1 VLLVEDEAS
10 IADLVRL
17 YLERDGFRVVWRT
30 DGPSGLAAVD
40 AERPRLVLLDL
51 MLPGMD
57 GFEVTRALR
66 QRGGRVPIIVVTARE
81 EEADRVL
88 GLELGADDYV
98 TKPFSP
104 RELVARVKAVLRRAE
119 PEPPAGPEAPLHLG
133 SLTVDPARHEV
144 VFEGRPVQLTAREFE
159 LLSAPSWNYMGVS
172 FGLIGSGWEVAQQLA
187 GAPGSGGH
195 GSARAE
201 RALPVR
207 QRPQGEALLWGA
219 ARAVRSRARQGVAV
233 SAGPLGRAGAG
244 WTVRRRDGRAAG
256 CGDQAAHPGR
266 VDAAPTAP
274 AAQPGAGA
282 AARRLAEDDSDE
294 VAAVLPAVL
303 AEVDTPLV
311 RAGLVRAVLR
321 LRDAGRVSDEVAAA
335 VAVEQASGSTP
346 LLRASLLEAVAVG
359 VGAATTP
366 AGLLVV
372 SHS

>member
-119 PEPPAGPEAPLHLG
+119 PEPDAGPEPPLHLG

-144 VFEGRPVQLTAREFE
+144 TFEGRPVQLTAREFE
-159 LLSAPSWNYMGVS
+159 LLSYLVRNRGLVLTRDQILERVWGYSFPADTRTVDVHIRQLRSKLGDHAPIVTIRGV
-172 FGLIGSGWEVAQQLA
+172 GYKADTRVPEP
-187 GAPGSGGH
+187 GAPG
-195 GSARAE
+195 
-201 RALPVR
+201 
-207 QRPQGEALLWGA
+207 RPGQE
-219 ARAVRSRARQGVAV
+219 
-233 SAGPLGRAGAG
+233 
-244 WTVRRRDGRAAG
+244 
-256 CGDQAAHPGR
+256 
-266 VDAAPTAP
+266 
-274 AAQPGAGA
+274 
-282 AARRLAEDDSDE
+282 ARR
-294 VAAVLPAVL
+294 
-303 AEVDTPLV
+303 
-311 RAGLVRAVLR
+311 
-321 LRDAGRVSDEVAAA
+321 
-335 VAVEQASGSTP
+335 
-346 LLRASLLEAVAVG
+346 
-359 VGAATTP
+359 
-366 AGLLVV
+366 
-372 SHS
+372 

>member
-1 VLLVEDEAS
+1 MLASGQTAKGDRLTPEHPSKGTVLLVEDEAS

-104 RELVARVKAVLRRAE
+104 RELVARVKAVLRRTE
-119 PEPPAGPEAPLHLG
+119 PEPETGPEPPLHLG

-159 LLSAPSWNYMGVS
+159 LLSYLVRNRGLVLTRDQILERVWGYSFPADTRTVDVHIRQLRSKLGDHAPILTIRGVGYKADDKGAS
-172 FGLIGSGWEVAQQLA
+172 SPVPGGSGA
-187 GAPGSGGH
+187 GRPGEGSGG
-195 GSARAE
+195 S
-201 RALPVR
+201 
-207 QRPQGEALLWGA
+207 
-219 ARAVRSRARQGVAV
+219 
-233 SAGPLGRAGAG
+233 
-244 WTVRRRDGRAAG
+244 
-256 CGDQAAHPGR
+256 
-266 VDAAPTAP
+266 
-274 AAQPGAGA
+274 
-282 AARRLAEDDSDE
+282 
-294 VAAVLPAVL
+294 
-303 AEVDTPLV
+303 
-311 RAGLVRAVLR
+311 
-321 LRDAGRVSDEVAAA
+321 
-335 VAVEQASGSTP
+335 ASGSP
-346 LLRASLLEAVAVG
+346 G
-359 VGAATTP
+359 VEPGVE
-366 AGLLVV
+366 GG
-372 SHS
+372 

>member
-1 VLLVEDEAS
+1 LTADHPSKGTVLLVEDEAS

-104 RELVARVKAVLRRAE
+104 RELVARVKAVLRRTDPE
-119 PEPPAGPEAPLHLG
+119 PESGPEPPLHLG

-159 LLSAPSWNYMGVS
+159 LLSYLVRNRGLVLTRDQILERIWGYSFPADTRTVDVHIRQLRSKLGDHAPIVTIRGV
-172 FGLIGSGWEVAQQLA
+172 GYKADDRGAGGTPDPAA
-187 GAPGSGGH
+187 TAGPGGAPGPS
-195 GSARAE
+195 
-201 RALPVR
+201 
-207 QRPQGEALLWGA
+207 
-219 ARAVRSRARQGVAV
+219 
-233 SAGPLGRAGAG
+233 
-244 WTVRRRDGRAAG
+244 AAG
-256 CGDQAAHPGR
+256 G
-266 VDAAPTAP
+266 
-274 AAQPGAGA
+274 
-282 AARRLAEDDSDE
+282 
-294 VAAVLPAVL
+294 
-303 AEVDTPLV
+303 
-311 RAGLVRAVLR
+311 
-321 LRDAGRVSDEVAAA
+321 
-335 VAVEQASGSTP
+335 
-346 LLRASLLEAVAVG
+346 
-359 VGAATTP
+359 
-366 AGLLVV
+366 
-372 SHS
+372 